1 MEYST
6 ANQFVI
12 LALNPGKGRVLIDSI
27 HFRYSLTGAILMDY
41 LDGEELRVED
51 KRVIPSLKINNDA
64 IHVMFSGKVSG
75 TTRNRKISYW
85 IRILTNKSR
94 FIFSEL
100 TKSLEE
106 KRIIRIEQKKFLHII
121 PYKRYWFLNNSIRPD
136 LIEKM
141 RGILMYGNKPEKKEL
156 MLLSVIH
163 SAKAHA
169 VFSKERGE
177 KRMIRKKC
185 AELLKGDFVSIEISQ
200 TIREVQNAID
210 SSITAA
216 SIATHNGY

>member
-12 LALNPGKGRVLIDSI
+12 LALNPEKGRLSLDRI
-27 HFRYSLTGAILMDY
+27 HFRYSLTGAILLDY
-41 LDGEELRVED
+41 LDGDELRVED

-64 IHVMFSGKVSG
+64 IHALFAGKISKA
-75 TTRNRKISYW
+75 TRNRKISYW
-85 IRILTNKSR
+85 IRSLTNKSR

-100 TKSLEE
+100 AKSLEE
-106 KRIIRIEQKKFLHII
+106 KGIIRIEHKKFLHII
-121 PYKRYWFLNNSIRPD
+121 PYKRYWFLNTSIRPD
-136 LIEKM
+136 LIEKL
-141 RGILMYGNKPEKKEL
+141 RGILLYRKTPVKKEL

-163 SAKAHA
+163 SANAYS
-169 VFSKERGE
+169 VLSRERGE

-185 AELLKGDFVSIEISQ
+185 AELLKSDFVSIEMSQ
-200 TIREVQNAID
+200 TIKEVQSAIE

-216 SIATHNGY
+216 SIAANNGY